1 MGVNRIP
8 KVVAIV
14 GGPIMKEKEITLLA
28 VGEPIKG
35 FRRASL
41 GNQLKPVVFLLLG
54 LLPCLEALGAFSAL
68 LFPA

>member
-1 MGVNRIP
+1 MGLDRIP
-8 KVVAIV
+8 EVVAID
-14 GGPIMKEKEITLLA
+14 GGPIMKKKEITLFA
-28 VGEPIKG
+28 GGESIKR

-54 LLPCLEALGAFSAL
+54 LLPCLETLGAFPAL

>member
-8 KVVAIV
+8 EVVAIV
-14 GGPIMKEKEITLLA
+14 GGPIMKKKEIALLA
-28 VGEPIKG
+28 GGESIKG
-35 FRRASL
+35 FRRTSL

-54 LLPCLEALGAFSAL
+54 LMPCLENFGAFPAL